1 MIVIKNLKKSFD
13 KNVIFDGF
21 DLTLEDKGAYSLSG
35 PSGCGKTTL
44 LRIICGLD
52 TDYSGE
58 VSVSGKI
65 SYVFQENRLLPNATA
80 YENVF
85 TVCGDK
91 EKSLFLLG
99 EVGLSDALDKYP
111 SELSGG
117 MNRRVAIARALAY
130 PHDILL
136 LDEPFTAL
144 DPDIKS
150 KITELIKK
158 NEKDRLVVLITHDA
172 EEAAALGCS
181 EVKINRTPTD
191 TDF

>member
-52 TDYSGE
+52 TDYTGE
-58 VSVSGKI
+58 VSVTGKI

-144 DPDIKS
+144 DPEIKS

-172 EEAAALGCS
+172 EEAAALGCI
-181 EVKINRTPTD
+181 EIKIK
-191 TDF
+191 